1 MSKLQKMATS
11 AFPGRTPVIK
21 VFGSL
26 MTGLALES
34 SDMDIAVTG
43 MRIDGR
49 EDMIDDLH
57 ALADQ
62 VQKWTLVK
70 DFKAIETASIP
81 VIKAHIFLKDIAKEM
96 GKDITNYDGEAQLPI
111 DITFD
116 DSPADYNMTVPQLNQ
131 QSQSLPVYGN

>member
-1 MSKLQKMATS
+1 MAIV
-11 AFPGRTPVIK
+11 AFPGRNPVIK

-49 EDMIDDLH
+49 DDMIDDLH

-62 VQKWTLVK
+62 V
-70 DFKAIETASIP
+70 
-81 VIKAHIFLKDIAKEM
+81 
-96 GKDITNYDGEAQLPI
+96 
-111 DITFD
+111 
-116 DSPADYNMTVPQLNQ
+116 
-131 QSQSLPVYGN
+131 